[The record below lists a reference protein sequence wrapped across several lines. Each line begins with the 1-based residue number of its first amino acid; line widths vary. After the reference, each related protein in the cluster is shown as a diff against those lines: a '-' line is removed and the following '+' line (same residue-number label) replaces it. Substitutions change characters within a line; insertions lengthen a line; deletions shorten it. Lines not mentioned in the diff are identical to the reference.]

1 MGFRSTAASSSS
13 YAPVPDTIISIPANA
28 SSSSSITAAAT
39 AVGPPITASWESL
52 RRQARA
58 LENDT
63 EAKLSLYAKL
73 SASAGSSTYAP
84 SLHHQQQPPPS
95 SSSAST
101 AAAAGVELELADLLA
116 RLTAV
121 VAAMAQCLDQG
132 LGGGG
137 SNMHML
143 QRHRDILYEYSKEF
157 KKTKANI
164 KAARDHAELLGT
176 NRDSG
181 RYVDLPFFTVATCG
195 TRGIKDLRINVD
207 LSLVSLDSS
216 HPPRSSYKSGVSTSQ
231 DMLLNE
237 RSRIDTSHRMA
248 DEVLEAA
255 YAARGDLNDQ
265 RSILYGAKGRVGGVI
280 ARFPLVNDLLSRI
293 HTRKQRD
300 SLIMASVIS
309 VCACLLLWYMMR

>member
-1 MGFRSTAASSSS
+1 MAFRSAASSS
-13 YAPVPDTIISIPANA
+13 YAAVPDTIISIPSTA
-28 SSSSSITAAAT
+28 SSATAAGAP
-39 AVGPPITASWESL
+39 PPITQSWESL

-63 EAKLSLYAKL
+63 EAKLAQYAKL
-73 SASAGSSTYAP
+73 SASSASTSSSYASSGLP
-84 SLHHQQQPPPS
+84 APLPQQQQQQQQVPP
-95 SSSAST
+95 T

-121 VAAMAQCLDQG
+121 VAGMAQCLDQG
-132 LGGGG
+132 VGGGG

-164 KAARDHAELLGT
+164 KAAREHAELLGT

-181 RYVDLPFFTVATCG
+181 
-195 TRGIKDLRINVD
+195 
-207 LSLVSLDSS
+207 
-216 HPPRSSYKSGVSTSQ
+216 SSYKAGMTTSQ

-293 HTRKQRD
+293 HARKQRD
-300 SLIMASVIS
+300 SLIMAGVIS
-309 VCACLLLWYMMR
+309 ACACLLLWYWMR

>member
-1 MGFRSTAASSSS
+1 MAFRSAASSS
-13 YAPVPDTIISIPANA
+13 YAPVPDTIISIPSNA
-28 SSSSSITAAAT
+28 SST
-39 AVGPPITASWESL
+39 AVGAPPIPESWESL
-52 RRQARA
+52 RRQART

-63 EAKLSLYAKL
+63 EAKLAQYAKL
-73 SASAGSSTYAP
+73 SASAASASSSSYASGLPP
-84 SLHHQQQPPPS
+84 SQQQQQQPPP
-95 SSSAST
+95 T

-121 VAAMAQCLDQG
+121 VAGMAQCLDQG
-132 LGGGG
+132 VGGGG

-164 KAARDHAELLGT
+164 KAAREHAELLGT

-181 RYVDLPFFTVATCG
+181 
-195 TRGIKDLRINVD
+195 
-207 LSLVSLDSS
+207 SL
-216 HPPRSSYKSGVSTSQ
+216 YKAGMTTSQ

-300 SLIMASVIS
+300 SLIMAGVIS
-309 VCACLLLWYMMR
+309 ACACFLLWYWMR